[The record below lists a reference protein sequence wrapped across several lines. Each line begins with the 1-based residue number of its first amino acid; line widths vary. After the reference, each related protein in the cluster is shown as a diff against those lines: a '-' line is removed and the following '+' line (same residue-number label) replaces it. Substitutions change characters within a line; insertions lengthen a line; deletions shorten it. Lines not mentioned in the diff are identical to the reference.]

1 MQKEGKYI
9 EYKETVSKTFLKAV
23 SAFANYNDG
32 KIIFGICDDGVVKGL
47 TDPYKACLDIENAIN
62 DSITPVPEYDIVVNE
77 RNKTVILHIYKGS
90 ETPYFYHGKAYRRS
104 DTASVPVD
112 TMELKRLVLKGTNR
126 DFEDLPANS
135 KKLSFSVFEKELKN
149 TLQIDKFDKDIQKT
163 LGLYVKDVGYN
174 IAAELLSD
182 KNDYRGIDIIRF
194 GETEDRIMDRE
205 TFEHQSI
212 IAEYN
217 SSIEVYRKYYQ
228 YDEIKGI
235 KRETIEM
242 IPEKAFRE
250 TLANA
255 LIHRMWDIPAAV
267 QVAMYKDKIKITSPG
282 GLPEDISE
290 EEYLHSQVSVLRNP
304 KLAEAFLKLNYIE
317 KFGTGVRRIINAYK
331 NEYQKPEFSFTE
343 HTICVTL
350 PVIEKNKTDDMAE
363 IVLKV
368 IVGSGEMTRKEIE
381 KITGIKK
388 ATLIRILNKF
398 LNDGIIRKKGLT
410 RNTRYYK
417 N

>member
-47 TDPYKACLDIENAIN
+47 TDPYKACLDIENTIN
-62 DSITPVPEYDIVVNE
+62 DCITPVPEYDIVVNE
-77 RNKTVILHIYKGS
+77 RNKTVILNIYKGS

-112 TMELKRLVLKGTNR
+112 SVELKRLVLKGTNR
-126 DFEDLPANS
+126 EFEDLPASS
-135 KKLSFSVFEKELKN
+135 KELSFSVFEKELKN

-182 KNDYRGIDIIRF
+182 KNVYRGIDIIRF
-194 GETEDRIMDRE
+194 GETEDQIMDRE

-317 KFGTGVRRIINAYK
+317 KFGTGVRRIIYAYK

-350 PVIEKNKTDDMAE
+350 PVITKNKTDDMAE

-368 IVGSGEMTRKEIE
+368 IVGSDEMTRKEIE
-381 KITGIKK
+381 EITGIKK
-388 ATLIRILNKF
+388 ATLIRILNKL

>member
-32 KIIFGICDDGVVKGL
+32 KIIFGVCDDGLVKGL
-47 TDPYKACLDIENAIN
+47 PDANKACLDIENAIN

-77 RNKTVILHIYKGS
+77 RNKTVILNIYKGN

-112 TMELKRLVLKGTNR
+112 SVELKRLVLKGANR

-135 KKLSFSVFEKELKN
+135 KEITFSVFEKELKN
-149 TLQIDKFDKDIQKT
+149 TLQLDKFDKDIQKT

-194 GETEDRIMDRE
+194 GETEDQIMDRE

-217 SSIEVYRKYYQ
+217 NSIEVYRKYYQ

-250 TLANA
+250 ALANA

-368 IVGSGEMTRKEIE
+368 IVGSDKMTRKEIE
-381 KITGIKK
+381 ELTGIKK
-388 ATLIRILNKF
+388 ATLIRILNKL

>member
-32 KIIFGICDDGVVKGL
+32 KIIFGVCDDGLVKGL
-47 TDPYKACLDIENAIN
+47 PDANKACLDIENAIN

-77 RNKTVILHIYKGS
+77 RNKTVILNIYKGN

-112 TMELKRLVLKGTNR
+112 SVELKRLVLKGANR

-135 KKLSFSVFEKELKN
+135 KEITFSVFEKELKN
-149 TLQIDKFDKDIQKT
+149 TLQLDKFDKDIQKT

-194 GETEDRIMDRE
+194 GETEDQIMDRE

-217 SSIEVYRKYYQ
+217 NSIEVYRKYYQ

-250 TLANA
+250 ALANA

-368 IVGSGEMTRKEIE
+368 IVGSDKMTRKEIE
-381 KITGIKK
+381 ELTGIKK
-388 ATLIRILNKF
+388 ATLIRILNKL
-398 LNDGIIRKKGLT
+398 LNDGIIKKKGLT

>member
-32 KIIFGICDDGVVKGL
+32 KIIFGVCDDGLVKGL
-47 TDPYKACLDIENAIN
+47 PDANKACLDIENAIN
-62 DSITPVPEYDIVVNE
+62 DSITPVPENDIVVNE
-77 RNKTVILHIYKGS
+77 RNKTVILNIYKGS

-112 TMELKRLVLKGTNR
+112 TVELKRLVLKGTNR
-126 DFEDLPANS
+126 DFEDLPASS
-135 KKLSFSVFEKELKN
+135 KELSFSVFEKELKN
-149 TLQIDKFDKDIQKT
+149 TLQIDEFDKDIQKT

-242 IPEKAFRE
+242 IP
-250 TLANA
+250 
-255 LIHRMWDIPAAV
+255 
-267 QVAMYKDKIKITSPG
+267 
-282 GLPEDISE
+282 
-290 EEYLHSQVSVLRNP
+290 

-368 IVGSGEMTRKEIE
+368 IVGSDEMTRKEIE
-381 KITGIKK
+381 EITGIKK
-388 ATLIRILNKF
+388 ATLIRILNKL

>member
-32 KIIFGICDDGVVKGL
+32 KIIFGVCDDGLVKGL
-47 TDPYKACLDIENAIN
+47 PDANKACLDIENAIN
-62 DSITPVPEYDIVVNE
+62 DSITPVPEYDIVVNK
-77 RNKTVILHIYKGS
+77 RNKTVILNIYKGS
-90 ETPYFYHGKAYRRS
+90 ETPYFYHEKAYHRS

-112 TMELKRLVLKGTNR
+112 SVELKRLVLKGTNR
-126 DFEDLPANS
+126 EFEDLPAGS
-135 KKLSFSVFEKELKN
+135 KELSFSVFEKELKN
-149 TLQIDKFDKDIQKT
+149 TLQIDKFDKDIQKI
-163 LGLYVKDVGYN
+163 LGLYVKDAGYN

-182 KNDYRGIDIIRF
+182 KNDYRGIDIIQF
-194 GETEDRIMDRE
+194 GETEDQIMDRE

-368 IVGSGEMTRKEIE
+368 IVGSNEMTRKEIE
-381 KITGIKK
+381 ELTGIKK
-388 ATLIRILNKF
+388 ATLIRILNKL
-398 LNDGIIRKKGLT
+398 LNDGIIKKKGLT

>member
-32 KIIFGICDDGVVKGL
+32 KIIFGVCDDGLVKGL
-47 TDPYKACLDIENAIN
+47 PDANKACLDIENAIN

-77 RNKTVILHIYKGS
+77 RNKTVILNIYKGS
-90 ETPYFYHGKAYRRS
+90 ETPYFYHGKVYRRS

-112 TMELKRLVLKGTNR
+112 TVELKRLVLKGANR

-135 KKLSFSVFEKELKN
+135 KEITFSVFEKELKN
-149 TLQIDKFDKDIQKT
+149 TLQLDKFDKDIQKT

-194 GETEDRIMDRE
+194 GETEDQIMDRE

-217 SSIEVYRKYYQ
+217 NSITIYRKYYQ

-250 TLANA
+250 ALANA

-350 PVIEKNKTDDMAE
+350 PVITKNKTDDMAE

-368 IVGSGEMTRKEIE
+368 IVGSDEMTRKEIE
-381 KITGIKK
+381 ELTGIKK
-388 ATLIRILNKF
+388 ATLIRILNKL

>member
-1 MQKEGKYI
+1 
-9 EYKETVSKTFLKAV
+9 
-23 SAFANYNDG
+23 
-32 KIIFGICDDGVVKGL
+32 
-47 TDPYKACLDIENAIN
+47 
-62 DSITPVPEYDIVVNE
+62 
-77 RNKTVILHIYKGS
+77 
-90 ETPYFYHGKAYRRS
+90 
-104 DTASVPVD
+104 
-112 TMELKRLVLKGTNR
+112 
-126 DFEDLPANS
+126 
-135 KKLSFSVFEKELKN
+135 
-149 TLQIDKFDKDIQKT
+149 
-163 LGLYVKDVGYN
+163 
-174 IAAELLSD
+174 
-182 KNDYRGIDIIRF
+182 
-194 GETEDRIMDRE
+194 MDRE

-368 IVGSGEMTRKEIE
+368 IAGSNEMTRKEIE
-381 KITGIKK
+381 ELTGIKK
-388 ATLIRILNKF
+388 ATLIRILNKL
-398 LNDGIIRKKGLT
+398 LNDGIIKKKGLT

>member
-1 MQKEGKYI
+1 
-9 EYKETVSKTFLKAV
+9 
-23 SAFANYNDG
+23 
-32 KIIFGICDDGVVKGL
+32 
-47 TDPYKACLDIENAIN
+47 
-62 DSITPVPEYDIVVNE
+62 
-77 RNKTVILHIYKGS
+77 
-90 ETPYFYHGKAYRRS
+90 
-104 DTASVPVD
+104 
-112 TMELKRLVLKGTNR
+112 
-126 DFEDLPANS
+126 
-135 KKLSFSVFEKELKN
+135 
-149 TLQIDKFDKDIQKT
+149 
-163 LGLYVKDVGYN
+163 
-174 IAAELLSD
+174 
-182 KNDYRGIDIIRF
+182 
-194 GETEDRIMDRE
+194 
-205 TFEHQSI
+205 
-212 IAEYN
+212 
-217 SSIEVYRKYYQ
+217 
-228 YDEIKGI
+228 
-235 KRETIEM
+235 
-242 IPEKAFRE
+242 
-250 TLANA
+250 
-255 LIHRMWDIPAAV
+255 MWDIPAAV

-368 IVGSGEMTRKEIE
+368 IAGSNEMTRKEIE
-381 KITGIKK
+381 ELTGIKK
-388 ATLIRILNKF
+388 ATLIRILNKL

>member
-32 KIIFGICDDGVVKGL
+32 KIIFGVCDDGLVKGL
-47 TDPYKACLDIENAIN
+47 PDANKACLDIENAIN
-62 DSITPVPEYDIVVNE
+62 DSITPVPEYDIVVNK
-77 RNKTVILHIYKGS
+77 RNKTVILNIYKGS
-90 ETPYFYHGKAYRRS
+90 ETPYFYHGKAYHRS

-112 TMELKRLVLKGTNR
+112 SVELKRLVLKGTNR
-126 DFEDLPANS
+126 EFEDLPAGS
-135 KKLSFSVFEKELKN
+135 KELSFSVFEKELKN

-182 KNDYRGIDIIRF
+182 KNVYRGIDIIRF

-250 TLANA
+250 ALANA

-290 EEYLHSQVSVLRNP
+290 DEYLHSQVSVLRNP

-368 IVGSGEMTRKEIE
+368 IVGSDEMTRKEIE